1 MNMGTLYG
9 IGVGPG
15 DSEWVTVKAARI
27 LARCNHVC
35 VPRARV
41 AADSVALEIARPHLQ
56 AGAAVHEITFPMSSD
71 AATLHQSWRQAAQ
84 EVHAILK
91 TGEDCAFLTLGDSLL
106 YSTYIYLLRELR
118 QLDANVSVVTVPGI
132 TAFSAAAALTNFPI
146 GEGKQLVT
154 IVPAADDLAPFRR
167 ALDGGGTVV
176 LMKVG
181 KRLQKVLDE
190 LDRRGL
196 IEKSVFVSRAGM
208 PDQRIE
214 TDLRRLRGASEETGY
229 LSIMLIQA
237 TGGAICAGAEQP

>member
-1 MNMGTLYG
+1 MSIGTFYG

-27 LARCNHVC
+27 LAKCRHVC
-35 VPRARV
+35 VPRSRV
-41 AADSVALEIARPHLQ
+41 AADSVALEIARPHLPTD
-56 AGAAVHEITFPMSSD
+56 AIIHEITFPMSSD
-71 AATLHQSWRQAAQ
+71 VATLHQSWQQAAQ
-84 EVHAILK
+84 EVYAILK
-91 TGEDCAFLTLGDSLL
+91 TGEDCTFLTLGDALL

-118 QLDANVSVVTVPGI
+118 QLDAAVPVVTVPGI

-208 PDQRIE
+208 PDQRVEI
-214 TDLRRLRGASEETGY
+214 DLNNLRGASEETGY

-237 TGGAICAGAEQP
+237 GSGSLGAGVEQP